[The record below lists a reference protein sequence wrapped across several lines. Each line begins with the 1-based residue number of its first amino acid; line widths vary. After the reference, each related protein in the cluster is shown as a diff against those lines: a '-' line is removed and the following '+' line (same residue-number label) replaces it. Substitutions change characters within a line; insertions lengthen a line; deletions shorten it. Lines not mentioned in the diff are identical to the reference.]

1 LLEAA
6 GVDTSSGWLA
16 VANSRALA
24 TAASLFSHT
33 FSRCGRTIS
42 PSAVPSAASEQGAT
56 ELGFQK
62 LYRARRRWLGDSAK
76 SRSARKIPF
85 RADGQEIF
93 DLVHFHNGF
102 HSLLCVCSLDSVFS
116 RQTTIE

>member
-1 LLEAA
+1 VARGGKLSRARDGRLAFFPYLLEVWADDFTER
-6 GVDTSSGWLA
+6 GEV
-16 VANSRALA
+16 R
-24 TAASLFSHT
+24 
-33 FSRCGRTIS
+33 
-42 PSAVPSAASEQGAT
+42 VPSAASEQGAT

-62 LYRARRRWLGDSAK
+62 LYRARQRWLGDSAK
-76 SRSARKIPF
+76 SRCARKIPF